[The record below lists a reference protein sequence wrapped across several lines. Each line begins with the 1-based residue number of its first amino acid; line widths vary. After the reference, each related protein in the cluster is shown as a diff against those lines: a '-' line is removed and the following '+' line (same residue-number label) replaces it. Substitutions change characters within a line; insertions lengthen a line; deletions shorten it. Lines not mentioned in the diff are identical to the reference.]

1 MASSPISHRD
11 LLGMLPTDVNLAD
24 TQNVTLVL
32 RLVFDQHGCLRHGQI
47 IDIDAELVGQFVDR
61 AGLMRALA
69 AWFDAQGCPDQTEV
83 E

>member
-1 MASSPISHRD
+1 
-11 LLGMLPTDVNLAD
+11 MLPTDVNLAD

-69 AWFDAQGCPDQTEV
+69 AWFDAQGCPDQTEA